1 MDLNERIICHL
12 SVFLDKIENDFDNDP
27 AQIETDVLIQYL
39 EAAKDLSQLKGRI
52 NHRIEE
58 ISDYLIFTQAV

>member
-12 SVFLDKIENDFDNDP
+12 SVFLDKVENDFDNDP

-39 EAAKDLSQLKGRI
+39 AAAKDLFQLKGRI
-52 NHRIEE
+52 NNRIEE
-58 ISDYLIFTQAV
+58 ITDYLIFTEAI